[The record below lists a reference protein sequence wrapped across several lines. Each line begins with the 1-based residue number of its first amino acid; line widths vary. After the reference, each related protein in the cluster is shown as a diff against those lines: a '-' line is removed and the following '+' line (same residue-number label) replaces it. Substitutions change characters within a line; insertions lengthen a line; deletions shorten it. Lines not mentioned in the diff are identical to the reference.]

1 VGILGE
7 IGRYGDICFIKL
19 KGGKMLQTIRN
30 IDIDG
35 KRVFIRC
42 DFNVPKDE
50 FGNITDDRRI
60 RAALPTIMYCIDHD
74 CKIILASHFERP
86 TPGVYEEKYS
96 LTPVAKRLHTLLKK
110 EILKADDVVG
120 EDAKAKAK
128 QLKNGDVLLLENLR
142 FHPGETTNDEE
153 FAKELASFADVYIN
167 DAFGACHRKHAS
179 IYAMALLYPI
189 EARAAGF
196 LLTKEVNF
204 FKKTLENP
212 DRPFLAVVGG
222 SKVSGKLQALYNL
235 INKVDKIIVG
245 GGMAFTFLKA
255 QGYEVGKSLIE
266 PDLIDKAKE
275 IMQKALENGVKFY
288 LPVDLVVAP
297 KMDEYATVKY
307 LPSQE
312 IPKDWM
318 GLDVGPA
325 SSRLF
330 REVIN
335 DVQVII
341 WNGPMG
347 VYEIDKFAKGSI
359 MMSHHIAESNATTI
373 VGGGD
378 TADVTKRA
386 GDIDEMT
393 FVSTGGGASLELMEG
408 KTLPGI
414 EVLEVKKV

>member
-1 VGILGE
+1 VLRTIK
-7 IGRYGDICFIKL
+7 DIE
-19 KGGKMLQTIRN
+19 
-30 IDIDG
+30 DIEG

-50 FGNITDDRRI
+50 DGNITDDRRI

-96 LTPVAKRLHTLLKK
+96 LNPVAKRLHTLLKK
-110 EILKADDVVG
+110 EILKAKDVVG
-120 EDAKAKAK
+120 EDAKAKAAN
-128 QLKNGDVLLLENLR
+128 LKDGDILLLANLR
-142 FHPGETTNDEE
+142 FHPGETTNDEK
-153 FAKELASFADVYIN
+153 FAKELASFADIYVN

-179 IYAMALLYPI
+179 IYALALEFPP
-189 EARAAGF
+189 EHRVAGF
-196 LLTKEVNF
+196 LLKKEVNF
-204 FKKTLENP
+204 FSKTLQNP
-212 DRPFLAVVGG
+212 DRPFLAVIGG
-222 SKVSGKLQALYNL
+222 SKVSGKLEAIDNL
-235 INKVDKIIVG
+235 INKVDKIIIG
-245 GGMAFTFLKA
+245 GAMAFTFLKA
-255 QGYEVGKSLIE
+255 MGFKVGKSLVE
-266 PDLIDKAKE
+266 DELLDVAKETMDKAIK
-275 IMQKALENGVKFY
+275 QGVKFY

-297 KMDEYATVKY
+297 KIDEYAPIKY
-307 LPSQE
+307 LPAQE
-312 IPKDWM
+312 IPEDWM

-335 DVQVII
+335 DVQLII

-347 VYEIDKFAKGSI
+347 VYEMDKFAKGSI
-359 MMSHHIAESNATTI
+359 MMSHYIAESNATTV

-393 FVSTGGGASLELMEG
+393 FVSTGGGASLQLLEG
-408 KTLPGI
+408 KTLPGV
-414 EVLEVKKV
+414 EVLDTK